1 MGKHSRVFNGD
12 NLLDKSCLIKA
23 KKLVKIFVKES
34 TLKGGKNIE
43 FVTIRAEIFTKVNI
57 YTCQYQ
63 KKNRI
68 ENIFHFVEFALSLSH
83 NLLLKCSSVLVQRII
98 FLIKI
103 L

>member
-43 FVTIRAEIFTKVNI
+43 FVTIKG
-57 YTCQYQ
+57 
-63 KKNRI
+63 
-68 ENIFHFVEFALSLSH
+68 
-83 NLLLKCSSVLVQRII
+83 
-98 FLIKI
+98 
-103 L
+103 